1 MPKNPELELIDR
13 RLSLVELG
21 IKKLDKSIKDLKLE
35 VVKEQK
41 MLAETISLLKFLKE
55 LEKPNE

>member
-1 MPKNPELELIDR
+1 MAKNPELESIDK

-21 IKKLDKSIKDLKLE
+21 IKKLDKSLKDLKSE
-35 VVKEQK
+35 IIKEQK